1 MAAARQILVTGAT
14 GTQGGAVCSSLLA
27 AGQRVRVLT
36 RDPEKAR
43 GILGTGVEAVRG
55 DFRDPKSL
63 RKALAGFD
71 SAFVM
76 GTPYEE
82 GAEAEVSQGKAM
94 IDACADV
101 GIGHVVYS
109 SVCGAN
115 KGTGIPHF
123 DSKQRIEQHLKKT
136 GLPCTIL
143 RPVWFMENFAS
154 PWYLPSIEKGVLSS
168 PLRPDRPLQMVSVAD
183 IGKFAA
189 AAFTQPSKFV
199 GEEIDIAG
207 DELTME
213 RIVKEISR
221 VLSRPIRYEPIP
233 EDRAEQALG
242 RDWALMFK
250 WFNEHGYDVDIETLR
265 SRFDIPL
272 TPFRRY
278 LEQTRL
284 AARKAA

>member
-1 MAAARQILVTGAT
+1 MASVRQILVTGAT

-27 AGQRVRVLT
+27 AGQRIRVLA

-43 GILGTGVEAVRG
+43 GIAGSGVEAVQG
-55 DFRDPKSL
+55 DFRDPRSM
-63 RKALAGFD
+63 RKALAGVD

-82 GAEAEVSQGKAM
+82 GPDAEVNQGKAM
-94 IDACADV
+94 IDACADT

-109 SVCGAN
+109 SVCCAN
-115 KGTGIPHF
+115 KRTGIPHF
-123 DSKQRIEQHLKKT
+123 ESKFRIEQHLKQS

-154 PWYLPSIEKGVLSS
+154 PWYLPSIEQGFLSS

-189 AAFTQPSKFV
+189 AAFTQPSRYV
-199 GEEIDIAG
+199 GQEIDLAG

-213 RIVKEISR
+213 KIAREISR

-233 EDRAEQALG
+233 EDRAEQAVG
-242 RDWALMFK
+242 HDWALMFR

-265 SRFDIPL
+265 SRFEIPL